1 MLGGAGLVLI
11 GASGSI
17 GRHFLGIAQANGARL
32 ISLGRSSP
40 GEDVRHLFLD
50 VCDPESVRST
60 AEIALK
66 ELGRVDVVMNLTG
79 THHAPMDFTRDDL
92 EAVLSEFDRVLSVN
106 LRGAFIITQVFGR
119 LLMTQRHGHL
129 IHLCSNASRLSLYG
143 SYAYNA
149 SKHGLEGLIKTAAT
163 QFAPY
168 NVRVN
173 GVAPGTVETQ
183 LNRNLLRDPSTG
195 ALSSRAATILAHTP
209 TKRFASL
216 DGIAET
222 LLATCVPQRHLTG
235 NLIFCDDGYNI
246 EGHSWPEGTAA
257 VFEGGD
263 SVEALYRRMFDE
275 SKEGQHE

>member
-1 MLGGAGLVLI
+1 MLSGIGLILI

-17 GRHFLGIAQANGARL
+17 GRHFLGVARANGARL
-32 ISLGRSSP
+32 ICLGRSSP
-40 GEDVRHLFLD
+40 GEDIRHLYMDL
-50 VCDPESVRST
+50 CDAASVRGSVEV
-60 AEIALK
+60 AFA
-66 ELGRVDVVMNLTG
+66 ELGRVDVVMNLAG

-92 EAVLSEFDRVLSVN
+92 QDGLSEFDRVLSVN
-106 LRGAFIITQVFGR
+106 LRGAFIITQVCGR
-119 LLMTQRHGHL
+119 LLMAQRHGHL
-129 IHLCSNASRLSLYG
+129 VHLCSNASRLSLYG

-149 SKHGLEGLIKTAAT
+149 SKHGLEGLIKTAAA

-183 LNRNLLRDPSTG
+183 LNHNLLRNPTTG
-195 ALSSRAATILAHTP
+195 ALSSRAAAILAHTP

-216 DGIAET
+216 DGIGET
-222 LLATCVPQRHLTG
+222 LLAMCIPQRHLTG

-257 VFEGGD
+257 VFKGSG
-263 SVEALYRRMFDE
+263 SVERLYRKIFDQSE
-275 SKEGQHE
+275 